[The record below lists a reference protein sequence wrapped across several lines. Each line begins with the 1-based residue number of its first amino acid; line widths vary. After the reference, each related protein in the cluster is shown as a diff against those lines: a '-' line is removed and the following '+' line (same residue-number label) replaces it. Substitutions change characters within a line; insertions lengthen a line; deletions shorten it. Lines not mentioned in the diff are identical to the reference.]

1 MHAAQNMYYRR
12 TLKSFPHT
20 IALLMPVMGSPEQE
34 IKQQAGLCVCS
45 IVTHCRSDFQGWCGG
60 CFVNLLLN

>member
-1 MHAAQNMYYRR
+1 MEFVMHGAQNMYFRR
-12 TLKSFPHT
+12 TLKSFSHT
-20 IALLMPVMGSPEQE
+20 IALLMSEQE